1 MNDDIEF
8 IYEQYGRP
16 RSLIPVGEPAI
27 EAVPFPVSENYAY
40 LLREHG
46 RANFASGRLQLVAP
60 GDLREIVPLVIGSDR
75 ELGVGA
81 CFAFAYTAFGG
92 LKLWHETQGLI
103 EADLVTGRV
112 FCVQLTDPDDG
123 PVEAPTAAMDVPIYM
138 PSEDHDLPDEDG
150 EALFARAL
158 RKLGEI
164 DHLECYGFVPALAL
178 GGEAWLERLERR
190 AAPEHFAILCQATE
204 FTLVKVT
211 EAIAIEPVRP
221 LGS

>member
-16 RSLIPVGEPAI
+16 RSLAPVDASAI

-60 GDLREIVPLVIGSDR
+60 DDLREIVPLVIGSDR
-75 ELGVGA
+75 ELGEGA

-92 LKLWHETQGLI
+92 LKLWHEAHGLV
-103 EADLVTGRV
+103 EVDLVTGRV
-112 FCVQLTDPDDG
+112 FCVQLTDPDDD
-123 PVEAPTAAMDVPIYM
+123 PVKAPTAAMDVPLYM
-138 PSEDHDLPDEDG
+138 PPEDHDVPDEDG
-150 EALFARAL
+150 GPLFARTL

-178 GGEAWLERLERR
+178 DGEARLDRLERR
-190 AAPEHFAILCQATE
+190 AAPEHFAILCQSTE
-204 FTLVKVT
+204 FTLVRVT
-211 EAIAIEPVRP
+211 DAMVIEPVRP
-221 LGS
+221 LNS